1 MAQGEGLIPR
11 EGSVAALGPHGFARV
26 AYLDW
31 GPEDASQVVVCV
43 HGLTR
48 NARDFDF
55 LARRLAHKGMR
66 VIAPDLPGRGK
77 SEWIAT
83 ASDYATPLYL
93 SAMAAVIARSGAE
106 AVDWI
111 GTSLGG
117 HVGME
122 MAALTG
128 NPIRRLLLND
138 FGARVGGVALQR
150 ISAYMKVKRRFA
162 SIDEFEAH
170 LRSIHQPFGHLTD
183 AQWRHMAEHS
193 AVKSDEGD
201 YTQHYDPAIGR
212 AFSWPIMVD
221 IALWNVWDRVACPVL
236 ILRGED
242 SDLLHASTVRE
253 MQKRGIAG
261 KNGLVRA
268 VEVRDVGHAP
278 ALMNDAQIS
287 IVEEFLADEKATSK
301 AQRVARLRAV

>member
-1 MAQGEGLIPR
+1 M
-11 EGSVAALGPHGFARV
+11 
-26 AYLDW
+26 
-31 GPEDASQVVVCV
+31 VCV

-55 LARRLAHKGMR
+55 LARRLAAKGMR

-77 SEWIAT
+77 SDWVPTAT
-83 ASDYATPLYL
+83 DYATPLYL
-93 SAMAAVIARSGAE
+93 SAMSTVIARSGAG

-122 MAALTG
+122 MAALPG

-150 ISAYMKVKRRFA
+150 ISSYMKVKRRFA
-162 SIDEFEAH
+162 GVEELEAH
-170 LRSIHQPFGHLTD
+170 LRSIHEPFGHLTD

-193 AVKSDEGD
+193 AVKTEEGD
-201 YTQHYDPAIGR
+201 YRQHYDPGIGR

-221 IALWNVWDRVACPVL
+221 IALWNIWDQVACPVL

-268 VEVRDVGHAP
+268 VEVREVGHAP

-287 IVEEFLADEKATSK
+287 LVEEFLADEKATSK
-301 AQRVARLRAV
+301 AQRVAKLRLA